1 MRTVEAAAGPAAA
14 RRRPRVTLDQLHAFV
29 SLAEQGSLTRT
40 ARLLHRSPAAL
51 SAQVQALERV
61 LGMPLF
67 HRAARGMRLSDAG
80 RTLGHG
86 AAWVLDRVAALEDEA
101 ATMRRAQ
108 TGEVVIAA
116 GTVIGTHRLPAWL
129 APLLDAGSGLDVRVV
144 TEGRDAALRRVL
156 DHGAD
161 IAVVGD
167 RVDVDGLET
176 GLVERTELITVVSAR
191 HPLASPRTVPGDLA
205 AHRFLARS
213 PASATERLSAR
224 LLGDLYRAGPYVEMG
239 EGALVRSL
247 LDGLGWAC
255 VPRSA
260 VEAAL
265 AAGTLVEVR
274 VPGGSIPQEI
284 TAARRREP
292 ATPAAER
299 VWRHLVAQAAGVV

>member
-1 MRTVEAAAGPAAA
+1 MRTPDPAGSPPV
-14 RRRPRVTLDQLHAFV
+14 RRRPRVTLDQLHAFI
-29 SLAEQGSLTRT
+29 SLAENGSLTRT

-51 SAQVQALERV
+51 SAQIQSLERL

-80 RTLGHG
+80 MTLGHT
-86 AAWVLDRVAALEDEA
+86 AAWVLDRVGAFEDEA

-129 APLLDAGSGLDVRVV
+129 APLLDAGSGLDIRVV
-144 TEGRDAALRRVL
+144 PEGRDAALRRVL

-167 RVDVDGLET
+167 RVEVDGLET
-176 GLVERTELITVVSAR
+176 GVVERTELIAVVAAR
-191 HPLASPRTVPGDLA
+191 HPLATRRSDAAGLA

-213 PASATERLSAR
+213 PSSATERLSAR
-224 LLGDLYRAGPYVEMG
+224 LLGDLYRGGPYVELG
-239 EGALVRSL
+239 EGALLRAL
-247 LDGLGWAC
+247 GDGVGWAC

-260 VEAAL
+260 VAEAL
-265 AAGTLVEVR
+265 AAGTLVELPT
-274 VPGGSIPQEI
+274 PGGPLPQEI
-284 TAARRREP
+284 SAARRSEP

-299 VWRHLVAQAAGVV
+299 VWRHLLAVAAR